1 MNSLVGGENN
11 NKLKG
16 GARRKMFVAKHCAP
30 DKDTSKGSCLDKDL
44 IMKIAKILNKK
55 KILILILNYLS
66 KRFIMKS

>member
-1 MNSLVGGENN
+1 MDSLVGGENN

-30 DKDTSKGSCLDKDL
+30 HKDTSKGSCLDKDL

-55 KILILILNYLS
+55 KKY
-66 KRFIMKS
+66 